1 MGGLIRLLEFM
12 YLGAPLHS
20 ILRAGRTS
28 TLEYIEHLPGVLEH
42 MSQSNHNMKELT
54 KVPKGNRPPYLVL
67 KNARIHLKTGIVALN
82 SGHFF
87 TNRLEFQD
95 FSSGYHYSHLRE
107 LQHSKPLILPGKF
120 IPLALQTYY
129 FHFLIE
135 DLPALLLAFNANVD
149 SVIITP
155 PSQPKY
161 VTETL
166 SKLNCPILII
176 DDKIVEP
183 AEVIIPDRIKG
194 TTPEDFAKTIQLLT
208 NRTSN
213 LPPDKKLLLMRGNRP
228 RGNTDIE
235 SRLLETLLPLG
246 FEAVDPGE
254 MKIDDQ
260 ANLFTRAS
268 QIVSLHGGG
277 LTNLIFCQKET
288 TVFEVHS
295 HVWRNFAYPTLAEIF
310 GLNYMG
316 ADDSNFETRL
326 KEWLQKNA

>member
-42 MSQSNHNMKELT
+42 MPQSNHNMQELT

-129 FHFLIE
+129 FHIQSKALICFE
-135 DLPALLLAFNANVD
+135 FVYFYLAISIKCMDKFWCRTVR
-149 SVIITP
+149 T
-155 PSQPKY
+155 Y
-161 VTETL
+161 V
-166 SKLNCPILII
+166 
-176 DDKIVEP
+176 
-183 AEVIIPDRIKG
+183 
-194 TTPEDFAKTIQLLT
+194 
-208 NRTSN
+208 N
-213 LPPDKKLLLMRGNRP
+213 L
-228 RGNTDIE
+228 E
-235 SRLLETLLPLG
+235 S
-246 FEAVDPGE
+246 
-254 MKIDDQ
+254 
-260 ANLFTRAS
+260 
-268 QIVSLHGGG
+268 
-277 LTNLIFCQKET
+277 
-288 TVFEVHS
+288 
-295 HVWRNFAYPTLAEIF
+295 
-310 GLNYMG
+310 
-316 ADDSNFETRL
+316 
-326 KEWLQKNA
+326 